1 MICKYILYFSYSN
14 IHMTMKNNKIALLIS
29 TLSLSIIM
37 TSCSDSLSDNTDGRL
52 RYWIST
58 LASDDFEG
66 RAPGTE
72 GGQLTKNFISQTF
85 QDLDLDSIDGNYF
98 LDVPTS
104 EITLKDS
111 SYLTLSFRGNDR
123 KMINGKEVVF
133 WTKQARDYRKIRDS
147 EVVFV
152 GYGIV
157 APEYNWNDY
166 EGIDVTG
173 KTVVILVNDPG
184 FATGKLR
191 LFNGRSMTYYGR
203 WTYKF
208 EEAARQGAAAA
219 IIVHEEEPAAY
230 PWSVVENSWQGPQLD
245 LQRDDLG
252 ADRVTLE
259 GWIRDKSLNDVLN
272 FTGFD
277 YDGLK
282 QIALEK
288 TFSAFPLRGL
298 TLSSEIHNKVRYLQ
312 SHNIAAIKKGNVRP
326 DEYILFMAHWDHLG
340 IMELTE
346 PGQDIIVNGAV
357 DNATGVASVLEFAK
371 RFSEVETDRSIMFL
385 AVTLEESGLLGS
397 EYFAKYP
404 PVDLSNIVAGFN
416 YDAILPTGLTNDM
429 VVVGYGA
436 SELEDLLE
444 QELEKSGRYI
454 NPDPN
459 PEKGYFYRSDHIS
472 LAKRGVPMLYADGG
486 FDLVE
491 GGKDAGFAI
500 EEEYR
505 LNAYHG
511 VADEYEESWNLEGLN
526 QSIDVIF
533 NISKELANN
542 SQWPNWYEGN
552 EFKSTRDISR
562 SGK

>member
-1 MICKYILYFSYSN
+1 
-14 IHMTMKNNKIALLIS
+14 MKINKIYSSLIFLLGIS
-29 TLSLSIIM
+29 IFI
-37 TSCSDSLSDNTDGRL
+37 TSCSDSLSDTTDGRL

-58 LASDDFEG
+58 LSSDEFEG

-72 GGQLTKNFISQTF
+72 GGQLTKNFISKTF
-85 QDLDLDSIDGNYF
+85 QNLNLDPVDGSYF
-98 LDVPTS
+98 LDVPAS

-123 KMINGKEVVF
+123 KMITGDEVVF

-166 EGIDVTG
+166 EGIDVKG
-173 KTVVILVNDPG
+173 KTVVILINDPG

-252 ADRVTLE
+252 ADRVILE
-259 GWIRDKSLNDVLN
+259 GWIKDSILNDVLN

-277 YDGLK
+277 YDSLK

-312 SHNIAAIKKGNVRP
+312 SHNIAAVKKGIAYP

-340 IMELTE
+340 IVNSSQ
-346 PGQDIIVNGAV
+346 PGENNIMNGAV
-357 DNATGVASVLEFAK
+357 DNATGVAAILEFAK

-404 PVDLSNIVAGFN
+404 PIDLANIVAGFN
-416 YDAILPTGLTNDM
+416 YDGILPTGLTNDM

-444 QELEKSGRYI
+444 NELVKSGRYI

-472 LAKRGVPMLYADGG
+472 FAKRGVPVLYADGG
-486 FDLVE
+486 FDLVA
-491 GGKDAGFAI
+491 GGKEAGFLI

-505 LNAYHG
+505 VDAYHG
-511 VADEYEESWNLEGLN
+511 VADEYDESWDLDGLN

-533 NISKELANN
+533 NISNELAN
-542 SQWPNWYEGN
+542 SQQWPNWYDGN
-552 EFKSTRDISR
+552 EFKSIRDASR
-562 SGK
+562 EGK

>member
-1 MICKYILYFSYSN
+1 
-14 IHMTMKNNKIALLIS
+14 MTMKISKTHFLALLLGIS
-29 TLSLSIIM
+29 ILI
-37 TSCSDSLSDNTDGRL
+37 TSCSDSLSDTTDGRL
-52 RYWIST
+52 RHWIST
-58 LASDDFEG
+58 LSSDEFQG

-72 GGQLTKNFISQTF
+72 GGKLTKNFISKTF
-85 QDLDLDSIDGNYF
+85 KDLDLEPVKGSYF
-98 LDVPTS
+98 LEVPTS

-123 KMINGKEVVF
+123 KMIAGKDAVF
-133 WTKQARDYRKIRDS
+133 WTKQAREYRKIRDS

-166 EGIDVTG
+166 EGIDVRG

-191 LFNGRSMTYYGR
+191 LFNGKSMTYYGR

-219 IIVHEEEPAAY
+219 IVIHEEEPAGY

-252 ADRVTLE
+252 NDRVILE
-259 GWIRDKSLNDVLN
+259 GWIRDSTLNGVLN
-272 FTGFD
+272 FTGFN
-277 YDGLK
+277 YDALK
-282 QIALEK
+282 EIALEK
-288 TFSAFPLRGL
+288 TFSAFSLRGL
-298 TLSSEIHNKVRYLQ
+298 TLNSEIHNKVRYLQ
-312 SHNIAAIKKGNVRP
+312 SHNIAALKKGTSQS
-326 DEYILFMAHWDHLG
+326 DEYILFMAHWDHIGLMDDAQ
-340 IMELTE
+340 I
-346 PGQDIIVNGAV
+346 GQDNIYNGAV
-357 DNATGVASVLEFAK
+357 DNATGVAAVLELAK
-371 RFSEVETDRSIMFL
+371 RFSEIETKRSMLFL

-404 PVDLSNIVAGFN
+404 PFDLSNIVAGFN

-429 VVVGYGA
+429 IVVGYGA

-444 QELEKSGRYI
+444 DELTKSGRYV

-472 LAKRGVPMLYADGG
+472 FAKRGVPVLYSSGG
-486 FDLVE
+486 FDLVD
-491 GGKDAGFAI
+491 GGREKGFLIAEQYQI
-500 EEEYR
+500 E
-505 LNAYHG
+505 AYHG
-511 VADEYEESWNLEGLN
+511 VEDEYDESWNLDGLN
-526 QSIDVIF
+526 QSIDAIF
-533 NISKELANN
+533 NVSNKLANT

-552 EFKSTRDISR
+552 EFKAVRDLSR
-562 SGK
+562 ATQENP

>member
-1 MICKYILYFSYSN
+1 
-14 IHMTMKNNKIALLIS
+14 MKINKIHSLLFLLGIS
-29 TLSLSIIM
+29 IFISN
-37 TSCSDSLSDNTDGRL
+37 CSDSLSDTTDGRL

-58 LASDDFEG
+58 LSSDEFEG

-72 GGQLTKNFISQTF
+72 GGQLTKNFISKTF
-85 QDLDLDSIDGNYF
+85 QDFDLDPVDGSYF
-98 LDVPTS
+98 LDVPAS

-123 KMINGKEVVF
+123 KMITGDEVVF

-166 EGIDVTG
+166 EGVDVKG
-173 KTVVILVNDPG
+173 KTVVILINDPG

-252 ADRVTLE
+252 ADRVILE
-259 GWIRDKSLNDVLN
+259 GWIKDNILNDVLN

-277 YDGLK
+277 YDSLK

-312 SHNIAAIKKGNVRP
+312 SHNIAAVKKGIVYP

-340 IMELTE
+340 MIDSTQPGENNIM
-346 PGQDIIVNGAV
+346 NGAV
-357 DNATGVASVLEFAK
+357 DNATGVAAILEFAK

-404 PVDLSNIVAGFN
+404 PIDLANIVAGFN
-416 YDAILPTGLTNDM
+416 YDGILPTGLTNDM

-444 QELEKSGRYI
+444 NELAKSGRYI

-472 LAKRGVPMLYADGG
+472 FAKRGVPVLYADGG
-486 FDLVE
+486 FDLVA
-491 GGKDAGFAI
+491 GGKEAGFLI
-500 EEEYR
+500 EEQYR
-505 LNAYHG
+505 VDAYHG
-511 VADEYEESWNLEGLN
+511 VADEYDESWDLDGLN

-533 NISKELANN
+533 NISNELAN
-542 SQWPNWYEGN
+542 SQQWPNWYDGN
-552 EFKSTRDISR
+552 EFKSIRDASR
-562 SGK
+562 EGK

>member
-1 MICKYILYFSYSN
+1 
-14 IHMTMKNNKIALLIS
+14 MKINKIHSSLLFLLGIS
-29 TLSLSIIM
+29 IFI
-37 TSCSDSLSDNTDGRL
+37 TSCSDSLSDTTDGRL

-58 LASDDFEG
+58 LSSDEFEG

-72 GGQLTKNFISQTF
+72 GGQLTKNFISKTF
-85 QDLDLDSIDGNYF
+85 QNLNLDPVNGSYF
-98 LDVPTS
+98 LDVPAS

-123 KMINGKEVVF
+123 KMITGDEVVF

-157 APEYNWNDY
+157 APEYNWDDY
-166 EGIDVTG
+166 EGIDVKG
-173 KTVVILVNDPG
+173 KTVVILINDPG

-252 ADRVTLE
+252 ADRVILE
-259 GWIRDKSLNDVLN
+259 GWIKDSILNDVLN

-277 YDGLK
+277 YDSLK

-312 SHNIAAIKKGNVRP
+312 SHNIAAVKKGIAYP

-340 IMELTE
+340 ILNSSQ
-346 PGQDIIVNGAV
+346 PGENNIMNGAV
-357 DNATGVASVLEFAK
+357 DNATGVAAILEFSK

-404 PVDLSNIVAGFN
+404 PIDLANIVAGFN
-416 YDAILPTGLTNDM
+416 YDGILPTGLTNDM

-444 QELEKSGRYI
+444 NELVKSGRYI

-472 LAKRGVPMLYADGG
+472 FAKRGVPVLYADGG
-486 FDLVE
+486 FDLVA
-491 GGKDAGFAI
+491 GGKEAGFLI

-505 LNAYHG
+505 VDAYHG
-511 VADEYEESWNLEGLN
+511 VADEYDESWDLDGLN

-533 NISKELANN
+533 NISNELAN
-542 SQWPNWYEGN
+542 SQQWPNWYDGN
-552 EFKSTRDISR
+552 EFKSIRDASR
-562 SGK
+562 EGK

>member
-1 MICKYILYFSYSN
+1 
-14 IHMTMKNNKIALLIS
+14 MKINKIHSSLLFLLGIS
-29 TLSLSIIM
+29 IFI
-37 TSCSDSLSDNTDGRL
+37 TSCSDSLSDTTDGRL

-58 LASDDFEG
+58 LSSDEFEG

-72 GGQLTKNFISQTF
+72 GGQLTKNFISKTF
-85 QDLDLDSIDGNYF
+85 QNLNLDPVDGSYF
-98 LDVPTS
+98 LDVPAS

-123 KMINGKEVVF
+123 KMITGDEVVF

-157 APEYNWNDY
+157 APEYNWDDY
-166 EGIDVTG
+166 EGIDVKG
-173 KTVVILVNDPG
+173 KTVVILINDPG

-252 ADRVTLE
+252 ADRVILE
-259 GWIRDKSLNDVLN
+259 GWIKDSILNDVLN

-277 YDGLK
+277 YDSLK

-312 SHNIAAIKKGNVRP
+312 SHNIAAVKKGIAYP

-340 IMELTE
+340 IVNSSQ
-346 PGQDIIVNGAV
+346 PGKNNIMNGAV
-357 DNATGVASVLEFAK
+357 DNATGVAAILEFAK

-404 PVDLSNIVAGFN
+404 PIDLANIVAGFN
-416 YDAILPTGLTNDM
+416 YDGILPTGLTNDM

-444 QELEKSGRYI
+444 NELVKSGRYI

-472 LAKRGVPMLYADGG
+472 FAKRGVPVLYADGG
-486 FDLVE
+486 FDLVA
-491 GGKDAGFAI
+491 GGKEAGFLI

-505 LNAYHG
+505 VDAYHG
-511 VADEYEESWNLEGLN
+511 VADEYDESWDLDGLN

-533 NISKELANN
+533 NISNELAN
-542 SQWPNWYEGN
+542 SQQWPNWYDGN
-552 EFKSTRDISR
+552 EFKSIRDASR
-562 SGK
+562 EGK

>member
-1 MICKYILYFSYSN
+1 
-14 IHMTMKNNKIALLIS
+14 MKINKIHFSLIFI
-29 TLSLSIIM
+29 LGISIFIN
-37 TSCSDSLSDNTDGRL
+37 SCSDSLSDTTDGRL

-58 LASDDFEG
+58 LSSDEFEG

-72 GGQLTKNFISQTF
+72 GGQLTKNFISKTF
-85 QDLDLDSIDGNYF
+85 QNLNLDPVDGSYF
-98 LDVPTS
+98 LDVPAS

-123 KMINGKEVVF
+123 KMITGEEVVF

-157 APEYNWNDY
+157 APEYNWDDY
-166 EGIDVTG
+166 EGIDVKG
-173 KTVVILVNDPG
+173 KTVVILINDPG

-252 ADRVTLE
+252 ADRVILE
-259 GWIRDKSLNDVLN
+259 GWIKDSILNDVLN

-277 YDGLK
+277 YDSLK

-312 SHNIAAIKKGNVRP
+312 SHNIAAVKKGITYP

-340 IMELTE
+340 IVNSSQ
-346 PGQDIIVNGAV
+346 PGENNIMNGAV
-357 DNATGVASVLEFAK
+357 DNAAGVAAILEFAK

-404 PVDLSNIVAGFN
+404 PIDLANIVAGFN
-416 YDAILPTGLTNDM
+416 YDGILPTGLTNDM

-444 QELEKSGRYI
+444 NELAKSGRYI

-472 LAKRGVPMLYADGG
+472 FAKRGVPVLYADGG
-486 FDLVE
+486 FDLVA
-491 GGKDAGFAI
+491 GGKEAGFLI

-505 LNAYHG
+505 VDAYHG
-511 VADEYEESWNLEGLN
+511 VADEYDESWDLDGLN

-533 NISKELANN
+533 NISNELAN
-542 SQWPNWYEGN
+542 SQQWPNWYDGN
-552 EFKSTRDISR
+552 EFKSIRDLSR

>member
-85 QDLDLDSIDGNYF
+85 QDFDLDPIDGNYF

-259 GWIRDKSLNDVLN
+259 GWIRDESLNDVLN

-533 NISKELANN
+533 NISKELANS

>member
-1 MICKYILYFSYSN
+1 MQI
-14 IHMTMKNNKIALLIS
+14 NKTHSLLFLVGIF
-29 TLSLSIIM
+29 IFI
-37 TSCSDSLSDNTDGRL
+37 TSCSDSLSDTTDGRL

-58 LASDDFEG
+58 LSSDEFEG
-66 RAPGTE
+66 RAPGTQ
-72 GGQLTKNFISQTF
+72 GGQLTKNFISKTF
-85 QDLDLDSIDGNYF
+85 QDLNLDPVNDSYF

-123 KMINGKEVVF
+123 KMITGDEVVF
-133 WTKQARDYRKIRDS
+133 WTKQAREYRKIRDS

-166 EGIDVTG
+166 EGIDVKG

-219 IIVHEEEPAAY
+219 IVVHEEEPAAY

-252 ADRVTLE
+252 ADRVILE
-259 GWIRDKSLNDVLN
+259 GWIRDSTLTDVLN
-272 FTGFD
+272 FTGFN
-277 YDGLK
+277 YESLK
-282 QIALEK
+282 EIALEK

-312 SHNIAAIKKGNVRP
+312 SHNIAAVKKGSVQP

-340 IMELTE
+340 FME
-346 PGQDIIVNGAV
+346 GAQIGDDKIANGAV
-357 DNATGVASVLEFAK
+357 DNATGVAAVFEFAK
-371 RFSEVETDRSIMFL
+371 RFAEIETDRSIMFL

-404 PVDLSNIVAGFN
+404 PIDLSNIVAGFN

-444 QELEKSGRYI
+444 DELSKSGRYI

-459 PEKGYFYRSDHIS
+459 PDKGYFYRSDHIS
-472 LAKRGVPMLYADGG
+472 FAKRGVPVLYADGG
-486 FDLVE
+486 FDLVD
-491 GGKDAGFAI
+491 GGKEAGFVI
-500 EEEYR
+500 EEQYR
-505 LNAYHG
+505 LDAYHG
-511 VADEYEESWNLEGLN
+511 VADEYDESWNLDGLN

-533 NISKELANN
+533 NISKELANS

-552 EFKSTRDISR
+552 EFKLIRDASR

>member
-1 MICKYILYFSYSN
+1 
-14 IHMTMKNNKIALLIS
+14 MKINKIHSLLFLLGIS
-29 TLSLSIIM
+29 IFISN
-37 TSCSDSLSDNTDGRL
+37 CSDSLSDTTDGRL

-58 LASDDFEG
+58 LSSDEFEG

-72 GGQLTKNFISQTF
+72 GGQLTKNFISKTF
-85 QDLDLDSIDGNYF
+85 QDFDLDPVDGSYF
-98 LDVPTS
+98 LDVPAS

-123 KMINGKEVVF
+123 KMITGDEVVF

-166 EGIDVTG
+166 EGVDVKG
-173 KTVVILVNDPG
+173 KTVVILINDPG

-252 ADRVTLE
+252 ADRVILE
-259 GWIRDKSLNDVLN
+259 GWIKDNILNDVLN

-277 YDGLK
+277 YDSLK

-312 SHNIAAIKKGNVRP
+312 SHNIAAVKKGIVYP

-340 IMELTE
+340 MIDSTQPGENIIM
-346 PGQDIIVNGAV
+346 NGAV
-357 DNATGVASVLEFAK
+357 DNATGVAAILEFAK

-404 PVDLSNIVAGFN
+404 PIDLANIVAGFN
-416 YDAILPTGLTNDM
+416 YDGILPTGLTNDM

-444 QELEKSGRYI
+444 NELAKSGRYI

-472 LAKRGVPMLYADGG
+472 FAKRGVPVLYADGG
-486 FDLVE
+486 FDLVA
-491 GGKDAGFAI
+491 GGKEAGFLI
-500 EEEYR
+500 EEQYR
-505 LNAYHG
+505 VDAYHG
-511 VADEYEESWNLEGLN
+511 VADEYDESWNLDGLN

-533 NISKELANN
+533 NISNELAN
-542 SQWPNWYEGN
+542 SQQWPNWYDGN
-552 EFKSTRDISR
+552 EFKSIRDASR
-562 SGK
+562 EGK

>member
-1 MICKYILYFSYSN
+1 MKIDMQPLRSVRLNLAMLLLGCLILF
-14 IHMTMKNNKIALLIS
+14 TG
-29 TLSLSIIM
+29 
-37 TSCSDSLSDNTDGRL
+37 CSEPLSDTTDGRL

-58 LASDDFEG
+58 LASDEFEG
-66 RAPGTE
+66 RAPGTP

-85 QDLDLDSIDGNYF
+85 QDLDIDPINGSYF

-123 KMINGKEVVF
+123 KMKTGEEVVF

-166 EGIDVTG
+166 EGIDVQG

-184 FATGKLR
+184 FATGKIR
-191 LFNGRSMTYYGR
+191 LFNGKSMTYYGR

-208 EEAARQGAAAA
+208 EEAAKQGAAAA
-219 IIVHEEEPAAY
+219 IIVHQEEPAAY
-230 PWSVVENSWQGPQLD
+230 PWSVVANSWQGPQLD

-259 GWIRDKSLNDVLN
+259 GWIRHDTLDDVLG
-272 FTGFD
+272 FTGFN
-277 YDGLK
+277 YESLK
-282 QIALEK
+282 EIALEK
-288 TFSAFPLRGL
+288 SFSAFPLRGL
-298 TLSSEIHNKVRYLQ
+298 TLSSEIFNEVRYLQ
-312 SHNIAAIKKGNVRP
+312 SHNIGAMKKGSVNP

-340 IMELTE
+340 VLDNTK
-346 PGQDIIVNGAV
+346 PGEDSIVNGAV
-357 DNATGVASVLEFAK
+357 DNATGVAAILEFAK
-371 RFSEVETDRSIMFL
+371 RYSEIETDRSIIFL
-385 AVTLEESGLLGS
+385 TVTLEESGLLGS

-404 PVDLSNIVAGFN
+404 PIDLSQVVAGFN
-416 YDAILPTGLTNDM
+416 FDAMLPTGLTNDM

-444 QELEKSGRYI
+444 LELQQTGRYV

-459 PEKGYFYRSDHIS
+459 PDKGYFYRSDHIS
-472 LAKRGVPMLYADGG
+472 LAKRGVPMLYAGGG
-486 FDLVE
+486 FDLVN
-491 GGKDAGFAI
+491 GGREAGFAFA
-500 EEEYR
+500 ESYR
-505 LNAYHG
+505 LDAYHG
-511 VADEYEESWNLEGLN
+511 VADEYDESWNLEGLN

-533 NISKELANN
+533 SIGNKLANN

-552 EFKSTRDISR
+552 EFKSIRDASR
-562 SGK
+562 ADK

>member
-1 MICKYILYFSYSN
+1 
-14 IHMTMKNNKIALLIS
+14 MKINKIHSSLLFLLGIS
-29 TLSLSIIM
+29 IFI
-37 TSCSDSLSDNTDGRL
+37 TSCSDSLSDTTDGRL

-58 LASDDFEG
+58 LSSDEFEG

-72 GGQLTKNFISQTF
+72 GGQLTKNFISKTF
-85 QDLDLDSIDGNYF
+85 QNLNLDPIDGNYF
-98 LDVPTS
+98 LDVPAS

-123 KMINGKEVVF
+123 KMITGDEVVF

-166 EGIDVTG
+166 EGIDVKG
-173 KTVVILVNDPG
+173 KTVVILINDPG

-252 ADRVTLE
+252 SDRVILE
-259 GWIRDKSLNDVLN
+259 GWIKDSILNDVLN

-277 YDGLK
+277 YDSLK

-312 SHNIAAIKKGNVRP
+312 SHNIAAVKKGIAYP

-340 IMELTE
+340 IVNSSQ
-346 PGQDIIVNGAV
+346 PGENNIMNGAV
-357 DNATGVASVLEFAK
+357 DNATGVAAILEFAK

-404 PVDLSNIVAGFN
+404 PIDLANIVAGFN
-416 YDAILPTGLTNDM
+416 YDGILPTGLTNDM

-444 QELEKSGRYI
+444 NELVKSGRYI

-472 LAKRGVPMLYADGG
+472 FAKRGVPVLYADGG
-486 FDLVE
+486 FDLVA
-491 GGKDAGFAI
+491 GGKEAGFLI

-505 LNAYHG
+505 VDAYHG
-511 VADEYEESWNLEGLN
+511 VADEYDESWDLDGLN

-533 NISKELANN
+533 NISNELAN
-542 SQWPNWYEGN
+542 SQQWPNWYDGN
-552 EFKSTRDISR
+552 EFKSIRDASR
-562 SGK
+562 EGK

>member
-1 MICKYILYFSYSN
+1 
-14 IHMTMKNNKIALLIS
+14 MTMKISKTHFLALLLGIS
-29 TLSLSIIM
+29 ILI
-37 TSCSDSLSDNTDGRL
+37 TSCSDSLSDTTDGRL
-52 RYWIST
+52 RHWIST
-58 LASDDFEG
+58 LSSDEFQG

-72 GGQLTKNFISQTF
+72 GGKLTKNFISKTF
-85 QDLDLDSIDGNYF
+85 KDLDLEPVKGSYF
-98 LDVPTS
+98 LEVPTS

-123 KMINGKEVVF
+123 KMIAGKDAVF
-133 WTKQARDYRKIRDS
+133 WTKQAREYRKIRDS

-166 EGIDVTG
+166 EGIDVRG

-191 LFNGRSMTYYGR
+191 LFNGKSMTYYGR

-219 IIVHEEEPAAY
+219 IVIHEEEPAGY

-252 ADRVTLE
+252 NDRVILE
-259 GWIRDKSLNDVLN
+259 GWIRDSTLNDVLN
-272 FTGFD
+272 FTGFN
-277 YDGLK
+277 YDALK
-282 QIALEK
+282 EIALEK
-288 TFSAFPLRGL
+288 TFSAFSLRGL
-298 TLSSEIHNKVRYLQ
+298 TLNSEIHNKVRYLQ
-312 SHNIAAIKKGNVRP
+312 SHNIAALKKGTSQS
-326 DEYILFMAHWDHLG
+326 DEYILFMAHWDHIGLMDDAQ
-340 IMELTE
+340 I
-346 PGQDIIVNGAV
+346 GQDNIYNGAV
-357 DNATGVASVLEFAK
+357 DNATGVAAVLELAK
-371 RFSEVETDRSIMFL
+371 RFSEIETKRSMLFL

-404 PVDLSNIVAGFN
+404 PFDLSNIVAGFN

-429 VVVGYGA
+429 IVVGYGA

-444 QELEKSGRYI
+444 DELSKSGRYV

-472 LAKRGVPMLYADGG
+472 FAKRGVPVLYSTGG
-486 FDLVE
+486 FDLVD
-491 GGKDAGFAI
+491 GGREKGFLIAEQYQI
-500 EEEYR
+500 E
-505 LNAYHG
+505 AYHG
-511 VADEYEESWNLEGLN
+511 VEDEYDESWNLDGLN
-526 QSIDVIF
+526 QSIDAIF
-533 NISKELANN
+533 NVSNKLANT

-552 EFKSTRDISR
+552 EFKAVRDLSR
-562 SGK
+562 ATQENP

>member
-340 IMELTE
+340 MMELTE

-459 PEKGYFYRSDHIS
+459 PEKGFFYRSDHIS

-491 GGKDAGFAI
+491 GGKDAGFALQ
-500 EEEYR
+500 EQYSLE
-505 LNAYHG
+505 AYHG

-533 NISKELANN
+533 NISNELANN

>member
-1 MICKYILYFSYSN
+1 
-14 IHMTMKNNKIALLIS
+14 MKINKIHSSLLFLLGIS
-29 TLSLSIIM
+29 IFI
-37 TSCSDSLSDNTDGRL
+37 TSCSDSLSDTTDGRL

-58 LASDDFEG
+58 LSSDEFEG

-72 GGQLTKNFISQTF
+72 GGQLTKNFISKTF
-85 QDLDLDSIDGNYF
+85 QNLNLDPIDGNYF
-98 LDVPTS
+98 LDVPAS

-123 KMINGKEVVF
+123 KMITGDEVVF

-166 EGIDVTG
+166 EGIDVKG
-173 KTVVILVNDPG
+173 KTVVILINDPG

-252 ADRVTLE
+252 ADRVILE
-259 GWIRDKSLNDVLN
+259 GWIKDSILNDVLN

-277 YDGLK
+277 YDSLK

-312 SHNIAAIKKGNVRP
+312 SHNIAAVKKGIAYP

-340 IMELTE
+340 IVNSSQLGENNIM
-346 PGQDIIVNGAV
+346 NGAV
-357 DNATGVASVLEFAK
+357 DNATGVAAILEFAK

-404 PVDLSNIVAGFN
+404 PIDLANIVAGFN
-416 YDAILPTGLTNDM
+416 YDGILPTGLTNDM

-444 QELEKSGRYI
+444 NELVKSGRYI

-472 LAKRGVPMLYADGG
+472 FAKRGVPVLYADGG
-486 FDLVE
+486 FDLVA
-491 GGKDAGFAI
+491 GGKEAGFLI

-505 LNAYHG
+505 VNAYHG
-511 VADEYEESWNLEGLN
+511 VADEYDESWDLDGLN
-526 QSIDVIF
+526 QSIDIIF
-533 NISKELANN
+533 NISKELAN
-542 SQWPNWYEGN
+542 SQQWPNWYDGN
-552 EFKSTRDISR
+552 EFKSIRDASR
-562 SGK
+562 EGK

>member
-173 KTVVILVNDPG
+173 KTVVILINDPG
-184 FATGKLR
+184 FATRKLR

-298 TLSSEIHNKVRYLQ
+298 TLNSEIHNKVRYLQ

-340 IMELTE
+340 MMELTE

-533 NISKELANN
+533 NISKELANS

>member
-1 MICKYILYFSYSN
+1 
-14 IHMTMKNNKIALLIS
+14 MKINKIHSALIFLLGIS
-29 TLSLSIIM
+29 IFII
-37 TSCSDSLSDNTDGRL
+37 SCSDSLSDTTDGRL

-58 LASDDFEG
+58 LSSDEFEG

-72 GGQLTKNFISQTF
+72 GGQLTKNFISKTF
-85 QDLDLDSIDGNYF
+85 QNLNLDPVDGSYF
-98 LDVPTS
+98 LDVPAS

-123 KMINGKEVVF
+123 KMITGDEVVF

-157 APEYNWNDY
+157 APEYNWDDY
-166 EGIDVTG
+166 EGIDVKG
-173 KTVVILVNDPG
+173 KTVVILINDPG

-252 ADRVTLE
+252 ADRVILE
-259 GWIRDKSLNDVLN
+259 GWIKDSILNDVLN

-277 YDGLK
+277 YDSLK

-312 SHNIAAIKKGNVRP
+312 SHNIAAVKKGIAYP

-340 IMELTE
+340 IVNSSQ
-346 PGQDIIVNGAV
+346 PGENNIMNGAV
-357 DNATGVASVLEFAK
+357 DNATGVAAILEFAK

-404 PVDLSNIVAGFN
+404 PIDLANIVAGFN
-416 YDAILPTGLTNDM
+416 YDGILPTGLTNDM

-444 QELEKSGRYI
+444 NELVKSGRYI

-472 LAKRGVPMLYADGG
+472 FAKKGVPVLYADGG

-491 GGKDAGFAI
+491 GGKEAGFRI
-500 EEEYR
+500 EEQYR
-505 LNAYHG
+505 IDAYHVVG
-511 VADEYEESWNLEGLN
+511 DEYDESWDLDGLN

-533 NISKELANN
+533 NISNELAN
-542 SQWPNWYEGN
+542 SQQWPNWYDGN
-552 EFKSTRDISR
+552 EFKSIRDASR
-562 SGK
+562 EGK

>member
-1 MICKYILYFSYSN
+1 
-14 IHMTMKNNKIALLIS
+14 MKINKIHFSLIFLLGI
-29 TLSLSIIM
+29 LIFI
-37 TSCSDSLSDNTDGRL
+37 TSCSDSLSDTTDGRL

-58 LASDDFEG
+58 LSSDEFEG

-72 GGQLTKNFISQTF
+72 GGQLTKNFISKTF
-85 QDLDLDSIDGNYF
+85 QNLNLDPVDGSYF
-98 LDVPTS
+98 LDVPAS

-123 KMINGKEVVF
+123 KMITGDEVVF

-166 EGIDVTG
+166 EGIDVKG
-173 KTVVILVNDPG
+173 KTVVILINDPG

-252 ADRVTLE
+252 ADRVILE
-259 GWIRDKSLNDVLN
+259 GWIKDSILNDVLN

-277 YDGLK
+277 YDSLK

-312 SHNIAAIKKGNVRP
+312 SHNIAAVKKGIAYP

-340 IMELTE
+340 IVNSSQ
-346 PGQDIIVNGAV
+346 PGENNIMNGAV
-357 DNATGVASVLEFAK
+357 DNATGVAAILEFAK

-404 PVDLSNIVAGFN
+404 PIDLANIVAGFN
-416 YDAILPTGLTNDM
+416 YDGILPTGLTNDM

-444 QELEKSGRYI
+444 NELVKSGRYI

-472 LAKRGVPMLYADGG
+472 FAKRGVPVLYADGG
-486 FDLVE
+486 FDLVA
-491 GGKDAGFAI
+491 GGKVAGFLI

-505 LNAYHG
+505 VDAYHG
-511 VADEYEESWNLEGLN
+511 VADEYDESWDLDGLN

-533 NISKELANN
+533 NISNELAN
-542 SQWPNWYEGN
+542 SQQWPNWYDGN
-552 EFKSTRDISR
+552 EFKSIRDASR
-562 SGK
+562 EGK

>member
-1 MICKYILYFSYSN
+1 
-14 IHMTMKNNKIALLIS
+14 MKINKIHSLLFLLGIS
-29 TLSLSIIM
+29 IFISN
-37 TSCSDSLSDNTDGRL
+37 CSDSLSDTTDGRL

-58 LASDDFEG
+58 LSSDEFEG

-72 GGQLTKNFISQTF
+72 GGQLTKNFISKTF
-85 QDLDLDSIDGNYF
+85 QDFDLDPVDGSYF
-98 LDVPTS
+98 LDVPAS

-123 KMINGKEVVF
+123 KMITGDEVVF

-166 EGIDVTG
+166 EGVDVKG
-173 KTVVILVNDPG
+173 KTVVILINDPG

-252 ADRVTLE
+252 ADRVILE
-259 GWIRDKSLNDVLN
+259 GWIKDNILNDVLN

-277 YDGLK
+277 YDSLK

-312 SHNIAAIKKGNVRP
+312 SHNIAAVKKGIVYP

-340 IMELTE
+340 MIDSTQPGENNIM
-346 PGQDIIVNGAV
+346 NGAV
-357 DNATGVASVLEFAK
+357 DNATGVAAILEFAK

-404 PVDLSNIVAGFN
+404 PIDLANIVAGFN
-416 YDAILPTGLTNDM
+416 YDGILPTGLTNDM

-444 QELEKSGRYI
+444 NELAKSGRYI

-472 LAKRGVPMLYADGG
+472 FAKRGVPVLYADGG
-486 FDLVE
+486 FDLVA
-491 GGKDAGFAI
+491 GGKEAGFLI
-500 EEEYR
+500 EEQYR
-505 LNAYHG
+505 VDAYHG
-511 VADEYEESWNLEGLN
+511 VADEYDDSWDLDGLN

-533 NISKELANN
+533 NISNELAN
-542 SQWPNWYEGN
+542 SQQWPNWYDGN
-552 EFKSTRDISR
+552 EFKSIRDASR
-562 SGK
+562 EGK

>member
-1 MICKYILYFSYSN
+1 
-14 IHMTMKNNKIALLIS
+14 MTMKISKTHFLALLLGIS
-29 TLSLSIIM
+29 ILI
-37 TSCSDSLSDNTDGRL
+37 TSCSDSLSDTTDGRL
-52 RYWIST
+52 RHWIST
-58 LASDDFEG
+58 LSSDEFQG

-72 GGQLTKNFISQTF
+72 GGKLTKNFISKTF
-85 QDLDLDSIDGNYF
+85 KDLDLEPVKGSYF
-98 LDVPTS
+98 LEVPTS

-123 KMINGKEVVF
+123 KMIAGKDAVF
-133 WTKQARDYRKIRDS
+133 WTKQAREYRKIRDS

-166 EGIDVTG
+166 EGIDVRG

-191 LFNGRSMTYYGR
+191 LFNGKSMTYYGR

-219 IIVHEEEPAAY
+219 IVIHEEEPAGY

-252 ADRVTLE
+252 SDRVILE
-259 GWIRDKSLNDVLN
+259 GWIRDSTLNDVLN
-272 FTGFD
+272 FTGFN
-277 YDGLK
+277 YDALK
-282 QIALEK
+282 EIALEK
-288 TFSAFPLRGL
+288 TFSAFSLRGL
-298 TLSSEIHNKVRYLQ
+298 TLNSEIHNKVRYLQ
-312 SHNIAAIKKGNVRP
+312 SHNIAALKKGTSQS
-326 DEYILFMAHWDHLG
+326 DEYILFMAHWDHIGLMDDAQ
-340 IMELTE
+340 I
-346 PGQDIIVNGAV
+346 GQDNIYNGAV
-357 DNATGVASVLEFAK
+357 DNATGVAAVLELAK
-371 RFSEVETDRSIMFL
+371 RFSEIETKRSMLFL

-404 PVDLSNIVAGFN
+404 PFDLSNIVAGFN

-429 VVVGYGA
+429 IVVGYGA

-444 QELEKSGRYI
+444 DELTKSGRYV

-472 LAKRGVPMLYADGG
+472 FAKRGVPVLYSSGG
-486 FDLVE
+486 FDLVD
-491 GGKDAGFAI
+491 GGREKGFLIAEQYQI
-500 EEEYR
+500 E
-505 LNAYHG
+505 AYHG
-511 VADEYEESWNLEGLN
+511 VEDEYDESWNLDGLN
-526 QSIDVIF
+526 QSIDAIF
-533 NISKELANN
+533 NVSNKLANT

-552 EFKSTRDISR
+552 EFKAVRDLSR
-562 SGK
+562 ATQENP

>member
-1 MICKYILYFSYSN
+1 
-14 IHMTMKNNKIALLIS
+14 MKINKIHSSLIFLLGIS
-29 TLSLSIIM
+29 IFI
-37 TSCSDSLSDNTDGRL
+37 TSCSDSLSDTTDGRL

-58 LASDDFEG
+58 LSSDEFEG

-72 GGQLTKNFISQTF
+72 GGQLTKNFISKTF
-85 QDLDLDSIDGNYF
+85 QNLNLDPVDGSYF
-98 LDVPTS
+98 LDVPAS

-123 KMINGKEVVF
+123 KMITGDEVVF

-157 APEYNWNDY
+157 APEYNWDDY
-166 EGIDVTG
+166 EGIDVKG
-173 KTVVILVNDPG
+173 KTVVILINDPG

-252 ADRVTLE
+252 ADRVILE
-259 GWIRDKSLNDVLN
+259 GWIKDSILNDVLN

-277 YDGLK
+277 YDSLK

-312 SHNIAAIKKGNVRP
+312 SHNIAAVKKGIAYP

-340 IMELTE
+340 IVNSSQ
-346 PGQDIIVNGAV
+346 PGENNIMNGAV
-357 DNATGVASVLEFAK
+357 DNATGVAAILEFAK
-371 RFSEVETDRSIMFL
+371 RFSEVETDRSIIFL

-404 PVDLSNIVAGFN
+404 PIDLANIVAGFN
-416 YDAILPTGLTNDM
+416 YDGILPTGLTNDM

-444 QELEKSGRYI
+444 NELVKSGRYI

-472 LAKRGVPMLYADGG
+472 FAKRGVPVLYADGG
-486 FDLVE
+486 FDLVA
-491 GGKDAGFAI
+491 GGKEAGFLI

-505 LNAYHG
+505 VDAYHG
-511 VADEYEESWNLEGLN
+511 VADEYDESWDLDGLN

-533 NISKELANN
+533 NISNELAN
-542 SQWPNWYEGN
+542 SQQWPNWYDGN
-552 EFKSTRDISR
+552 EFKSIRDASR
-562 SGK
+562 EGK

>member
-1 MICKYILYFSYSN
+1 
-14 IHMTMKNNKIALLIS
+14 MKINKIHSLLFLLGIS
-29 TLSLSIIM
+29 IFISN
-37 TSCSDSLSDNTDGRL
+37 CSDSLSDTTDGRL

-58 LASDDFEG
+58 LSSDEFEG

-72 GGQLTKNFISQTF
+72 GGQLTKNFISKTF
-85 QDLDLDSIDGNYF
+85 QDFDLDSVDGSYF
-98 LDVPTS
+98 LDVPAS

-123 KMINGKEVVF
+123 KMITGDEVVF

-166 EGIDVTG
+166 EGVDVKG
-173 KTVVILVNDPG
+173 KTVVILINDPG

-252 ADRVTLE
+252 ADRVILE
-259 GWIRDKSLNDVLN
+259 GWIKDNILNDVLN

-277 YDGLK
+277 YDSLK

-312 SHNIAAIKKGNVRP
+312 SHNIAAVKKGIVYP

-340 IMELTE
+340 MIDSTQPGENNIM
-346 PGQDIIVNGAV
+346 NGAV
-357 DNATGVASVLEFAK
+357 DNATGVAAILEFAK

-404 PVDLSNIVAGFN
+404 PIDLANIVAGFN
-416 YDAILPTGLTNDM
+416 YDGILPTGLTNDM

-444 QELEKSGRYI
+444 NELAKSGRYI

-472 LAKRGVPMLYADGG
+472 FAKRGVPVLYADGG
-486 FDLVE
+486 FDLVA
-491 GGKDAGFAI
+491 GGKEAGFLI
-500 EEEYR
+500 EEQYR
-505 LNAYHG
+505 VDAYHG
-511 VADEYEESWNLEGLN
+511 VADEYDESWNLDGLN

-533 NISKELANN
+533 NISNELAN
-542 SQWPNWYEGN
+542 SQQWPNWYDGN
-552 EFKSTRDISR
+552 EFKSIRDASR
-562 SGK
+562 EGK

>member
-1 MICKYILYFSYSN
+1 
-14 IHMTMKNNKIALLIS
+14 MKINKIHSSLLFLLGIS
-29 TLSLSIIM
+29 IFI
-37 TSCSDSLSDNTDGRL
+37 TSCSDSLSDTTDGRL

-58 LASDDFEG
+58 LSSDEFEG

-72 GGQLTKNFISQTF
+72 GGQLTKNFISKTF
-85 QDLDLDSIDGNYF
+85 RNLNLDPVDGSYF
-98 LDVPTS
+98 LDVPAS

-123 KMINGKEVVF
+123 KMITGDEVVF

-166 EGIDVTG
+166 EGIDVKG
-173 KTVVILVNDPG
+173 KTVVILINDPG

-252 ADRVTLE
+252 ADRVILE
-259 GWIRDKSLNDVLN
+259 GWIKDSILNDVLN

-277 YDGLK
+277 YDSLK

-312 SHNIAAIKKGNVRP
+312 SHNIAAVKKGIAYP

-340 IMELTE
+340 IVNSSQ
-346 PGQDIIVNGAV
+346 PGENNIMNGAV
-357 DNATGVASVLEFAK
+357 DNATGVAAILEFAK

-404 PVDLSNIVAGFN
+404 PIDLANIVAGFN
-416 YDAILPTGLTNDM
+416 YDGILPTGLTNDM

-444 QELEKSGRYI
+444 NELVKSGRYI

-472 LAKRGVPMLYADGG
+472 FAKRGVPVLYADGG
-486 FDLVE
+486 FDLVA
-491 GGKDAGFAI
+491 GGKEAGFLI

-505 LNAYHG
+505 VDAYHG
-511 VADEYEESWNLEGLN
+511 VADEYDESWDLDGLN

-533 NISKELANN
+533 NISNELAN
-542 SQWPNWYEGN
+542 SQQWPNWYDGN
-552 EFKSTRDISR
+552 EFKSIRDASR
-562 SGK
+562 EGK

>member
-29 TLSLSIIM
+29 TLSLSMIM
-37 TSCSDSLSDNTDGRL
+37 TSCSDSLSDTTDGRL

-259 GWIRDKSLNDVLN
+259 GWIRDESLNDVLN

-340 IMELTE
+340 MMELTE

>member
-1 MICKYILYFSYSN
+1 
-14 IHMTMKNNKIALLIS
+14 MKINKIHSLLFLLGIS
-29 TLSLSIIM
+29 IFISN
-37 TSCSDSLSDNTDGRL
+37 CSDSLSDTTDGRL

-58 LASDDFEG
+58 LSSDEFEG

-72 GGQLTKNFISQTF
+72 GGQLTKNFISKTF
-85 QDLDLDSIDGNYF
+85 QDFDLDPVDGSYF
-98 LDVPTS
+98 LDVPAS

-123 KMINGKEVVF
+123 KMITGDEVVF

-166 EGIDVTG
+166 EGVDVKG
-173 KTVVILVNDPG
+173 KTVVILINDPG

-252 ADRVTLE
+252 ADRVILE
-259 GWIRDKSLNDVLN
+259 GWIKDNILNDVLN

-277 YDGLK
+277 YDSLK

-312 SHNIAAIKKGNVRP
+312 SHNIAAVKKGIVYP

-340 IMELTE
+340 MIDSTQPGENNIM
-346 PGQDIIVNGAV
+346 NGAV
-357 DNATGVASVLEFAK
+357 DNATGVAAILEFAK

-404 PVDLSNIVAGFN
+404 PIDLANIVAGFN
-416 YDAILPTGLTNDM
+416 YDGILPTGLTNDM

-444 QELEKSGRYI
+444 NELAKSSRYI

-472 LAKRGVPMLYADGG
+472 FAKRGVPVLYADGG
-486 FDLVE
+486 FDLVA
-491 GGKDAGFAI
+491 GGKEAGFLI
-500 EEEYR
+500 EEQYR
-505 LNAYHG
+505 VDAYHG
-511 VADEYEESWNLEGLN
+511 VADEYDESWNLDGLN

-533 NISKELANN
+533 NISNELAN
-542 SQWPNWYEGN
+542 SQQWPNWYDGN
-552 EFKSTRDISR
+552 EFKSIRDASR
-562 SGK
+562 EGK

>member
-1 MICKYILYFSYSN
+1 
-14 IHMTMKNNKIALLIS
+14 MKINKIHSLLFLLGIS
-29 TLSLSIIM
+29 IFISN
-37 TSCSDSLSDNTDGRL
+37 CSDSLSDTTDGRL

-58 LASDDFEG
+58 LSSDEFEG

-72 GGQLTKNFISQTF
+72 GGQLTKNFISKTF
-85 QDLDLDSIDGNYF
+85 QDFDLDPVDGSYF
-98 LDVPTS
+98 LDVPAS

-123 KMINGKEVVF
+123 KMITGDEVVF

-166 EGIDVTG
+166 EGVDVKG
-173 KTVVILVNDPG
+173 KTVVILINDPG

-252 ADRVTLE
+252 ADRVILE
-259 GWIRDKSLNDVLN
+259 GWIKDNILNDVLN

-277 YDGLK
+277 YDSLK

-312 SHNIAAIKKGNVRP
+312 SHNIAAVKKGIVYP

-340 IMELTE
+340 MIDSTQPGENNIM
-346 PGQDIIVNGAV
+346 NGAV
-357 DNATGVASVLEFAK
+357 DNATGVAAILEFAK

-404 PVDLSNIVAGFN
+404 PIDLANIVAGFN
-416 YDAILPTGLTNDM
+416 YDGILPTGLTNDI

-444 QELEKSGRYI
+444 NELAKSGRYI

-472 LAKRGVPMLYADGG
+472 FAKRGVPVLYADGG
-486 FDLVE
+486 FDLVA
-491 GGKDAGFAI
+491 GGKEAGFLI
-500 EEEYR
+500 EEQYR
-505 LNAYHG
+505 VDAYHG
-511 VADEYEESWNLEGLN
+511 VADEYDDSWDLDGLN

-533 NISKELANN
+533 NISNELAN
-542 SQWPNWYEGN
+542 SQQWPNWYDGN
-552 EFKSTRDISR
+552 EFKSIRDASR
-562 SGK
+562 EGK

>member
-1 MICKYILYFSYSN
+1 
-14 IHMTMKNNKIALLIS
+14 MKINKIHSLLFLLGIS
-29 TLSLSIIM
+29 IFISN
-37 TSCSDSLSDNTDGRL
+37 CSDSLSDTTDGRL

-58 LASDDFEG
+58 LSSDEFEG

-72 GGQLTKNFISQTF
+72 GGQLTKNFISKTF
-85 QDLDLDSIDGNYF
+85 QDFDLDPVDGSYF
-98 LDVPTS
+98 LDVPAS

-123 KMINGKEVVF
+123 KMITGDEVVF

-166 EGIDVTG
+166 EGVDVKG
-173 KTVVILVNDPG
+173 KTVVILINDPG

-252 ADRVTLE
+252 ADRVILE
-259 GWIRDKSLNDVLN
+259 GWIKDNILNDVLN

-277 YDGLK
+277 YDSLK

-312 SHNIAAIKKGNVRP
+312 SHNIAAVKKGIVYP

-340 IMELTE
+340 MIDSTQPGENNIM
-346 PGQDIIVNGAV
+346 NGAV
-357 DNATGVASVLEFAK
+357 DNATGVAAILEFAK

-404 PVDLSNIVAGFN
+404 PIDLANIVAGFN
-416 YDAILPTGLTNDM
+416 YDGILPTGLTNDM

-444 QELEKSGRYI
+444 NELAKSGRYI

-472 LAKRGVPMLYADGG
+472 FAKRGVPVLYADGG
-486 FDLVE
+486 FDLVT
-491 GGKDAGFAI
+491 GGKEAGFLI
-500 EEEYR
+500 EEQYR
-505 LNAYHG
+505 VDAYHG
-511 VADEYEESWNLEGLN
+511 VADEYDESWDLDGLN

-533 NISKELANN
+533 NISNELAN
-542 SQWPNWYEGN
+542 SQQWPNWYDGN
-552 EFKSTRDISR
+552 EFKSIRDASR
-562 SGK
+562 EGK

>member
-340 IMELTE
+340 MMELTE

>member
-1 MICKYILYFSYSN
+1 
-14 IHMTMKNNKIALLIS
+14 MKINKIHSSLIFLLGIS
-29 TLSLSIIM
+29 IFI
-37 TSCSDSLSDNTDGRL
+37 TSCSDSLSDTTDGRL

-58 LASDDFEG
+58 LSSDEFEG

-72 GGQLTKNFISQTF
+72 GGQLTKNFISKTF
-85 QDLDLDSIDGNYF
+85 QNLNLDPVDGSYF
-98 LDVPTS
+98 LDVPAS

-123 KMINGKEVVF
+123 KMITGDEVVF

-157 APEYNWNDY
+157 APEYNWDDY
-166 EGIDVTG
+166 EGIDVKG
-173 KTVVILVNDPG
+173 KTVVILINDPG

-252 ADRVTLE
+252 ADRVILE
-259 GWIRDKSLNDVLN
+259 GWIKDSILNDVLN

-277 YDGLK
+277 YDSLK

-312 SHNIAAIKKGNVRP
+312 SHNIAAVKKGIAYP

-340 IMELTE
+340 IVNSSQ
-346 PGQDIIVNGAV
+346 PGENNIMNGAV
-357 DNATGVASVLEFAK
+357 DNATGVAAILEFAK

-404 PVDLSNIVAGFN
+404 PIDLANIVAGFN
-416 YDAILPTGLTNDM
+416 YDGILPTGLTNDM

-444 QELEKSGRYI
+444 NELVKSGRYI

-472 LAKRGVPMLYADGG
+472 FAKRGVPVLYADGG
-486 FDLVE
+486 FDLVA
-491 GGKDAGFAI
+491 GGKEAGFLI

-505 LNAYHG
+505 VDAYHG
-511 VADEYEESWNLEGLN
+511 VADEYDESWDLDGLN

-533 NISKELANN
+533 NISNELAN
-542 SQWPNWYEGN
+542 SQQWPNWYDGN
-552 EFKSTRDISR
+552 EFKSIRDASR
-562 SGK
+562 EGK

>member
-1 MICKYILYFSYSN
+1 
-14 IHMTMKNNKIALLIS
+14 MKINKIHSLLFLLGIS
-29 TLSLSIIM
+29 IFISN
-37 TSCSDSLSDNTDGRL
+37 CSDSLSDTTDGRL

-58 LASDDFEG
+58 LSSDEFEG

-72 GGQLTKNFISQTF
+72 GGQLTKNFISKTF
-85 QDLDLDSIDGNYF
+85 QDFDLDPVDGSYF
-98 LDVPTS
+98 LDVPAS

-123 KMINGKEVVF
+123 KMITGDEVVF

-166 EGIDVTG
+166 EGVDVKG
-173 KTVVILVNDPG
+173 KTVVILINDPG

-252 ADRVTLE
+252 ADRVILE
-259 GWIRDKSLNDVLN
+259 GWIKDNILNDVLN

-277 YDGLK
+277 YDSLK

-312 SHNIAAIKKGNVRP
+312 SHNIAAVKKGIVYP

-340 IMELTE
+340 MIDSTQPGENNIM
-346 PGQDIIVNGAV
+346 NGAV
-357 DNATGVASVLEFAK
+357 DNATGVAAILEFAK

-404 PVDLSNIVAGFN
+404 PIDLANIVAGFN
-416 YDAILPTGLTNDM
+416 YDGILPTGLTNDM
-429 VVVGYGA
+429 IVVGYGA

-444 QELEKSGRYI
+444 NELAKSGRYI

-472 LAKRGVPMLYADGG
+472 FAKRGVPVLYADGG
-486 FDLVE
+486 FDLVA
-491 GGKDAGFAI
+491 GGKEAGFLI
-500 EEEYR
+500 EEQYR
-505 LNAYHG
+505 VDAYHG
-511 VADEYEESWNLEGLN
+511 VADEYDESWDLDGLN
-526 QSIDVIF
+526 QSIDAIF
-533 NISKELANN
+533 NISNELAN
-542 SQWPNWYEGN
+542 SQQWPNWYDGN
-552 EFKSTRDISR
+552 EFKSIRDASR
-562 SGK
+562 EGK

>member
-1 MICKYILYFSYSN
+1 
-14 IHMTMKNNKIALLIS
+14 MTMKINKTHFLITILVSLLLL
-29 TLSLSIIM
+29 TN
-37 TSCSDSLSDNTDGRL
+37 CSDSLSDTTDGRL

-58 LASDDFEG
+58 LSSDEFEG

-85 QDLDLDSIDGNYF
+85 QDFNLDPIDGNYF
-98 LDVPTS
+98 LEVPTS
-104 EITLKDS
+104 ELTLKNS

-123 KMINGKEVVF
+123 KMITGKEVVF
-133 WTKQARDYRKIRDS
+133 WTKQTREYRKIRDS

-166 EGIDVTG
+166 EGVDVKG

-245 LQRDDLG
+245 LQREDLG
-252 ADRVTLE
+252 ADRVILE
-259 GWIRDKSLNDVLN
+259 AWIRDDTLNDVLN
-272 FTGFD
+272 FTGFN
-277 YDGLK
+277 YESLK
-282 QIALEK
+282 EIALEK
-288 TFSAFPLRGL
+288 TFSAFSLRGL

-312 SHNIAAIKKGNVRP
+312 SHNIAAVKKGSVRP

-340 IMELTE
+340 VMDSIK
-346 PGQDIIVNGAV
+346 PGEDNIVNGAV
-357 DNATGVASVLEFAK
+357 DNATGVAAVLEFAK
-371 RFSEVETDRSIMFL
+371 RFSEINTHRSIMFL

-404 PVDLSNIVAGFN
+404 PIDLTNIVAGFN

-444 QELEKSGRYI
+444 DELEKSGRYV

-486 FDLVE
+486 FDLVK
-491 GGKDAGFAI
+491 GGKEAGFLI
-500 EEEYR
+500 EEQYR
-505 LNAYHG
+505 LDAYHG
-511 VADEYEESWNLEGLN
+511 VADEYDESWDLEGLN

-533 NISKELANN
+533 NISNELANS

-552 EFKSTRDISR
+552 EFKSIRDLSR
-562 SGK
+562 AGR

>member
-1 MICKYILYFSYSN
+1 
-14 IHMTMKNNKIALLIS
+14 MKINKIHSFLIFLLGIS
-29 TLSLSIIM
+29 IFI
-37 TSCSDSLSDNTDGRL
+37 TSCSDTLSDTTDGRL

-58 LASDDFEG
+58 LSSDEFEG

-72 GGQLTKNFISQTF
+72 GGQLTKNFISKTF
-85 QDLDLDSIDGNYF
+85 QNLNLDPIDGNYF
-98 LDVPTS
+98 LDVPAS

-123 KMINGKEVVF
+123 KMITGDEVVF

-157 APEYNWNDY
+157 APEYNWDDY
-166 EGIDVTG
+166 EGIDVKG
-173 KTVVILVNDPG
+173 KTVVILINDPG

-252 ADRVTLE
+252 ADRVILE
-259 GWIRDKSLNDVLN
+259 GWIKDSILNDVLN

-277 YDGLK
+277 YDSLK

-312 SHNIAAIKKGNVRP
+312 SHNIAAVKKGIAYP

-340 IMELTE
+340 IVNSSQ
-346 PGQDIIVNGAV
+346 PGENNIMNGAV
-357 DNATGVASVLEFAK
+357 DNATGVAAILEFAK

-404 PVDLSNIVAGFN
+404 PIDLANIVAGFN
-416 YDAILPTGLTNDM
+416 YDGILPTGLTNDM

-444 QELEKSGRYI
+444 NELVKSGRYI

-472 LAKRGVPMLYADGG
+472 FAKRGVPVLYADGG
-486 FDLVE
+486 FDLVA
-491 GGKDAGFAI
+491 GGKEAGFLI

-505 LNAYHG
+505 VDAYHG
-511 VADEYEESWNLEGLN
+511 VADEYDESWDLDGLN

-533 NISKELANN
+533 NISNELAN
-542 SQWPNWYEGN
+542 SQQWPNWYDGN
-552 EFKSTRDISR
+552 EFKSIRDASR
-562 SGK
+562 EGK

>member
-1 MICKYILYFSYSN
+1 
-14 IHMTMKNNKIALLIS
+14 MKINKIRLLVMLAGIS
-29 TLSLSIIM
+29 ILTS
-37 TSCSDSLSDNTDGRL
+37 SCSDSLSDTTDGRL

-58 LASDDFEG
+58 LASDEFEG
-66 RAPGTE
+66 RSPGTE
-72 GGQLTKNFISQTF
+72 GGQLTKNFISKTF
-85 QDLDLDSIDGNYF
+85 QDLNLEPVNGSYF

-123 KMINGKEVVF
+123 KMITGDEVVF
-133 WTKQARDYRKIRDS
+133 WTKQAREYRKIRDS

-157 APEYNWNDY
+157 APEYDWNDY
-166 EGIDVTG
+166 AGIDVKG

-245 LQRDDLG
+245 LQRADLG
-252 ADRVTLE
+252 EDRVILE
-259 GWIRDKSLNDVLN
+259 GWIRDTVLTDVLSY
-272 FTGFD
+272 TGFN
-277 YDGLK
+277 YDSLK
-282 QIALEK
+282 AIALEK

-312 SHNIAAIKKGNVRP
+312 SHNIASIKKGTTNP

-340 IMELTE
+340 ILDGGEVGE
-346 PGQDIIVNGAV
+346 DVISNGAV
-357 DNATGVASVLEFAK
+357 DNATGVAAILEFAK
-371 RFSEVETDRSIMFL
+371 RFSEVDTQRSIMFL

-397 EYFAKYP
+397 EYFAQYP
-404 PVDLSNIVAGFN
+404 PIELSNVVAGFN
-416 YDAILPTGLTNDM
+416 YDGILPTGLTNDM

-444 QELEKSGRYI
+444 DELSKSGRYI

-472 LAKRGVPMLYADGG
+472 FAKKGVPVLYADGG

-491 GGKDAGFAI
+491 GGKEAGIKI
-500 EEEYR
+500 EEDYR
-505 LNAYHG
+505 LDAYHG
-511 VADEYEESWNLEGLN
+511 VADEYDDSWDLDGLN
-526 QSIDVIF
+526 QSIDTIF
-533 NISKELANN
+533 NISNELAN
-542 SQWPNWYEGN
+542 STKWPNWDEGN
-552 EFKSTRDISR
+552 EFKAIRDASR
-562 SGK
+562 INK

>member
-1 MICKYILYFSYSN
+1 
-14 IHMTMKNNKIALLIS
+14 MKINKIHSSLIFLLGIS
-29 TLSLSIIM
+29 IFI
-37 TSCSDSLSDNTDGRL
+37 TSCSDSLSDTTDGRL

-58 LASDDFEG
+58 LSSDEFEG

-72 GGQLTKNFISQTF
+72 GGQLTKNFISKTF
-85 QDLDLDSIDGNYF
+85 QNLNLDPVDGSYF
-98 LDVPTS
+98 LDVPAS

-123 KMINGKEVVF
+123 KMITGDEVVF

-157 APEYNWNDY
+157 APEYNWDDY
-166 EGIDVTG
+166 EGIDVKG
-173 KTVVILVNDPG
+173 KTVVILINDPG

-252 ADRVTLE
+252 ADRVILE
-259 GWIRDKSLNDVLN
+259 GWIKDSILNDVLN

-277 YDGLK
+277 YDSLK

-312 SHNIAAIKKGNVRP
+312 SHNIAAVKKGIAYP

-340 IMELTE
+340 IVNSSQLGENNIM
-346 PGQDIIVNGAV
+346 NGAV
-357 DNATGVASVLEFAK
+357 DNATGVAAILEFAK

-404 PVDLSNIVAGFN
+404 PIDLANIVAGFN
-416 YDAILPTGLTNDM
+416 YDGILPTGLTNDM

-444 QELEKSGRYI
+444 NELVKSGRYI

-472 LAKRGVPMLYADGG
+472 FAKRGVPVLYADGG
-486 FDLVE
+486 FDLVA
-491 GGKDAGFAI
+491 GGKEAGFLI

-505 LNAYHG
+505 VDAYHG
-511 VADEYEESWNLEGLN
+511 VADEYDESWDLDGLN

-533 NISKELANN
+533 NISNELAN
-542 SQWPNWYEGN
+542 SQQWPNWYDGN
-552 EFKSTRDISR
+552 EFKSIRDASR
-562 SGK
+562 EGK